1 MTFRQLKEYI
11 GKKMRMQHIYQPV
24 NSAQGECLNDEE
36 WCSLRE
42 LLYDTNKGGKLTLEE
57 LKKEK

>member
-1 MTFRQLKEYI
+1 WN
-11 GKKMRMQHIYQPV
+11 QPLNKSV
-24 NSAQGECLNDEE
+24 PSPANSAQGECLNDEE